1 MSTAS
6 PARRTIAV
14 MLLVPAV
21 VALALWAFAWPAARM
36 APHDLPVGVAG
47 PAASTAPLEQRLEH
61 RQGAFD
67 LHRYGN
73 EAAARQAIEDRA
85 VYGAVVMTP
94 EGPKVLTASAA
105 SPVVAQ
111 LLRESVAAGAPPGA
125 RVATEDVVATP
136 AGDPRGSA
144 LASSV
149 LPLSLA
155 GVAAGA
161 MVTVLGLRGI
171 RSVVAL
177 SGAAALVGLTAT
189 GLAHSWLGVLAGGWW
204 AEAGAFTL
212 ATLAVG
218 AAVAGLA
225 ALLGPAGIGLGSL
238 LVVLLGNP
246 FSGVAT
252 APELLPEPAGL
263 IGRWLPPGAGG
274 SLLRSVAYFDGNG
287 AGGPALT
294 LALWAALGLT
304 AVLIG
309 GRRRT
314 AATALAATPP
324 SGPGPGPA
332 PAPAPAG

>member
-14 MLLVPAV
+14 ILLIPAV
-21 VALALWAFAWPAARM
+21 VAFALWAFAWPAARL
-36 APHDLPVGVAG
+36 APHDLPIGVAG
-47 PAASTAPLEQRLEH
+47 PAASAAPLERHFEH
-61 RQGAFD
+61 RQGAFAV
-67 LHRYGN
+67 HRYAD
-73 EAAARQAIEDRA
+73 EAAARQAIEDRV
-85 VYGAVVMTP
+85 VYGAVVTTP

-111 LLRESVAAGAPPGA
+111 LLRDSVAAGAPPGI
-125 RVATEDVVATP
+125 RPATEDVVSTP
-136 AGDPRGSA
+136 AGDPRGGA

-149 LPLSLA
+149 LPLALA

-161 MVTVLGLRGI
+161 MVTGLGLRGT

-177 SGAAALVGLTAT
+177 TGAAALVGVTAT
-189 GLAHSWLGVLAGGWW
+189 GLTDSWLGVLAGGWW

-218 AAVAGLA
+218 ATVAGLA
-225 ALLGPAGIGLGSL
+225 ALLGPAGVGLGAL

-263 IGRWLPPGAGG
+263 IGQWLPPGAGG
-274 SLLRSVAYFDGNG
+274 SLLRSVAYFDGGG

-294 LALWAALGLT
+294 LTLWAVLGLI

-314 AATALAATPP
+314 TAPALTATRP
-324 SGPGPGPA
+324 SGPA
-332 PAPAPAG
+332 PAG